1 MRVEQKIAG
10 DDLLTGIGGQAVDA
24 RQVCDGSLGMAA
36 DDAVLA
42 VHRHTRKVADV
53 LVGAGQ
59 LVKKRRLAAVLVAGQ
74 REPERLAFWNFG
86 PALAVMVAGGLAQLA
101 HAGVGHRGVALLTAG
116 GAVRLVDVL
125 HFDFRRVVQPQ
136 RQLIAAQL
144 DLDGVAHR
152 CDLAQG
158 DLGAGGQAHVQ
169 QVVAQLTLA
178 ADGTQYSILPDFQI
192 RQCHIYN
199 PLSL

>member
-24 RQVCDGSLGMAA
+24 RQVGDGSLGMAA

-42 VHRHTRKVADV
+42 VHRHTREVADV
-53 LVGAGQ
+53 LVGSGQ

-74 REPERLAFWNFG
+74 REPERLAFGNFG
-86 PALAVMVAGGLAQLA
+86 PVLAVMVAGGLAQLA
-101 HAGVGHRGVALLTAG
+101 HAGMGHRGVALLTAG

-144 DLDGVAHR
+144 DLDGVTHR
-152 CDLAQG
+152 RDLAQG

-169 QVVAQLTLA
+169 QVVAQLALA